1 MGFTWSYW
9 VLLSF
14 NAVYWVLKWVTL
26 GFSGFY
32 WVLLSFNSV
41 ALSFVPTM
49 TNQSVFFCSFQE
61 NVFSFFL
68 LKKSKIESIFFL
80 LRIDWPLG
88 RRSSPVW
95 ELFYF

>member
-49 TNQSVFFCSFQE
+49 TNQSVFFLFFSRECFQ
-61 NVFSFFL
+61 FFFV
-68 LKKSKIESIFFL
+68 KKKQN
-80 LRIDWPLG
+80 
-88 RRSSPVW
+88 
-95 ELFYF
+95 